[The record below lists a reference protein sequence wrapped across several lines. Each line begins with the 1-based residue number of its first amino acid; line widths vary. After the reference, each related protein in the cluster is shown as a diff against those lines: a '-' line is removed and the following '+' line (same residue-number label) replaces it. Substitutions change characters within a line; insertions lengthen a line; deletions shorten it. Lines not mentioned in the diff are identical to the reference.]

1 MSNGKKE
8 LKPIKQEH
16 NGPVVNYNDK
26 LAKLSKYLPDK
37 EEKEEYHDSG
47 DTLISAKTG
56 KGIGDADEG
65 QFSEIKR
72 GPIPM
77 APHVVAQDD
86 SDKYRKGE
94 KFYIK

>member
-16 NGPVVNYNDK
+16 NGPTPNYNK
-26 LAKLSKYLPDK
+26 KFANLGKFMPGK

-56 KGIGDADEG
+56 KDVGDVDEG

-86 SDKYRKGE
+86 SDKFRKGE